1 MRDISWLAEL
11 KILEKRL
18 DNSKYL
24 TAMLRY
30 GHIIG
35 LNIMENMRE
44 KDIDRPETLLTELK
58 IQIISDITR

>member
-1 MRDISWLAEL
+1 
-11 KILEKRL
+11 
-18 DNSKYL
+18 
-24 TAMLRY
+24 MLRY